1 MTKETGTLPMTYF
14 QFIQMNI
21 FSLGLTGVRD
31 GVLIYAG
38 TYLAGFFLGFWG
50 VGLEVG
56 AVAGNVLGILIF
68 APTLIAFR
76 TIKETTIYLP
86 VLILVFWLIGLTNIS
101 LGHTDFENWAWSVVF
116 ILINCFVCWVLALP
130 IRILLKRWIASQQT
144 Y

>member
-1 MTKETGTLPMTYF
+1 MTYF
-14 QFIQMNI
+14 QFVQSNI

-31 GVLIYAG
+31 CVLIFSG
-38 TYLAGFFLGFWG
+38 TYLAGFFLGYWG
-50 VGLEVG
+50 VSVEVA

-86 VLILVFWLIGLTNIS
+86 VLILALWLSGLINIS
-101 LGHTDFENWAWSVVF
+101 LGHTDFEIWAWSVVF
-116 ILINCFVCWVLALP
+116 ILIKCFVCWVLALP
-130 IRILLKRWIASQQT
+130 IRILLKRWVASQQT